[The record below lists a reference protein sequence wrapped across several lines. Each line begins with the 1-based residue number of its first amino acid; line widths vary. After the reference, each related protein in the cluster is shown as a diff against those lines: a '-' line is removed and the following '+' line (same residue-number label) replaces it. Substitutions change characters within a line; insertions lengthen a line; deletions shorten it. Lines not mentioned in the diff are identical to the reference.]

1 MIKFKPGGEDCA
13 FELEAKYINQARKL
27 SGVWPLA
34 DYHTQTGP
42 WERIYVWDL
51 PGGLADVE
59 WQVDPSQAKFLSALS
74 KVAGSNEKA
83 LAVMAEWNSLV

>member
-1 MIKFKPGGEDCA
+1 VA
-13 FELEAKYINQARKL
+13 
-27 SGVWPLA
+27 W
-34 DYHTQTGP
+34 
-42 WERIYVWDL
+42 
-51 PGGLADVE
+51 DVE